1 MNCRNVDIRFVQWAL
16 RLSVIQGGP
25 DELGGAL
32 QYRAL
37 GNTTFATNLQPLTR
51 KGTDIEIRKKVLN
64 DQTQLNIQARQLKTD
79 ANTQPIT
86 VPPLN
91 QSPFQHLNQKGDNAN
106 ITAEAAACTVGTVP
120 CSDHKADSGFPSCLL
135 GYDTGSMAG
144 FPKAQGR
151 AEET

>member
-1 MNCRNVDIRFVQWAL
+1 MNWAERF
-16 RLSVIQGGP
+16 
-25 DELGGAL
+25 
-32 QYRAL
+32 
-37 GNTTFATNLQPLTR
+37 NTERSETPHLQPLTR